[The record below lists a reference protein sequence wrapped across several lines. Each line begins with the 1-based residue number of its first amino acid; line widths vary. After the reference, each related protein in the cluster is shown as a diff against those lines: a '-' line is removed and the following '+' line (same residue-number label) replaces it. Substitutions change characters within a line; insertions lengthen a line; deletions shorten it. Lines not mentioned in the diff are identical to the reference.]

1 MVTKVFFL
9 FFFNYTNNWDFPVAQ
24 RLKPLPAMRKTWVRS
39 LGWEDRLEKEM
50 VTHSSILAWRIPWME
65 KPGRLQ
71 SMGSQRVGH
80 DWATSLSLSIKLTAN
95 SLIFSV
101 EIKVILKL
109 MSVGEDSIFFSL
121 NGIPSRKRWSLD
133 PETGTRLATLW
144 PCPPPAALWT
154 LLLLDPCA
162 QTLQASIPEKTS
174 LRGKGMTNSLSQLC
188 HHLTV

>member
-121 NGIPSRKRWSLD
+121 NGIPSRKRWSWEQWEEKHSYPLI
-133 PETGTRLATLW
+133 
-144 PCPPPAALWT
+144 CALGVGVGVCE
-154 LLLLDPCA
+154 LFIGGGGC
-162 QTLQASIPEKTS
+162 
-174 LRGKGMTNSLSQLC
+174 
-188 HHLTV
+188 